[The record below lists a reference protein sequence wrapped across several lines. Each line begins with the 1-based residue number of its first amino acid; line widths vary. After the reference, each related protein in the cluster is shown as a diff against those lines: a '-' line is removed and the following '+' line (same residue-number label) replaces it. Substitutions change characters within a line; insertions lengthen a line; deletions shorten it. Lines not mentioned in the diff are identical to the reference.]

1 MYEEYIRAWVE
12 RKKKEEEKMK
22 LLAHKA
28 LEEARKVT
36 GVLREKYGAKRV
48 VLFGSLAK
56 YLRGAGEFTERSDI
70 DLAVEG
76 LPKEEYFRVLSEINR
91 LSEFEVDLID
101 LEGCPA
107 FLRNLIER
115 EGMEIEEGTDSL
127 TDSGDR

>member
-22 LLAHKA
+22 LLAQRA
-28 LEEARKVT
+28 LEEAKKVT
-36 GVLREKYGAKRV
+36 SVLREKYGVKRV

-56 YLRGAGEFTERSDI
+56 YLRGAEEFTERSDI

-76 LPKEEYFRVLSEINR
+76 LPKEAYFRVLSEINR
-91 LSEFEVDLID
+91 LSEFEIDLID

-115 EGMEIEEGTDSL
+115 EGMEIEGRTDSL